1 MNLQQQ
7 SIWVNTISGHNDYL
21 QAAQNA
27 AATRAYQ
34 LAARTGMSREDREE
48 IKQELLTD
56 LLAQSQHYD
65 STRGSL
71 GTFTGVVSK
80 NRATELLD
88 RYMKDKKHLTFVS
101 TVAANDG
108 SEEQWNLLDKGD
120 VIPLWAVDDDLFDL
134 SMALR
139 DLDKAV
145 RCMNTEQQNLFELL
159 LTEADMA
166 SACRAYHGSA
176 ATFYRRVSDL
186 KMHLRMF
193 GIKATD

>member
-1 MNLQQQ
+1 MNLQQK
-7 SIWVNTISGHNDYL
+7 SVRLKAISGHNDYL
-21 QAAQNA
+21 HAAQNA

-56 LLAQSQHYD
+56 LLAQSPYYD
-65 STRGSL
+65 PARGSL

-88 RYMKDKKHLTFVS
+88 QYYKDKKRLIFVS

-108 SEEQWNLLDKGD
+108 SEEQGNVLDKGD
-120 VIPLWAVDDDLFDL
+120 VIPLWAVDDDLFGMRL
-134 SMALR
+134 ALH

-145 RCMNTEQQNLFELL
+145 RCMNTEQRNLFELL

-166 SACRAYHGSA
+166 DACRAYHGSA